1 METVPNNHSFLLLDV
16 RSQMC
21 ILEKLDL
28 PNLLRV
34 AETNKHLSQ
43 LAVEVYNQNFID
55 KPLKIQA
62 PTFPNRFKMKVGNEI
77 IVADVEIILKFLKV
91 FGTSIRALRVQY
103 ERIDFEDAKKITL
116 HINQYCSES
125 VTHIGFS
132 GITKEIWYLLKKPF
146 ASVHDVAFRKIVEPA
161 KGMKINQKFPQ
172 LRTLMLLDTI
182 VKEPKIFDSKFS
194 HLDHLFITTLRPEN
208 DFANQTK
215 YLLKNNP
222 QIRHLSVQH
231 NFRSFL
237 ENMTNELQH
246 IETLELLWPQDD
258 YSNGNQIHLNHVKKL
273 IVTSNSFPVPTKIV
287 FTKLEE
293 IECFCYPE
301 LNNEYIDYMGLN
313 KNLIRLNI
321 TSDVNNDQFIRLQRA
336 FTRLVEA
343 SLKCGGDVT
352 ANTVIE
358 FIEMN
363 TKLDKLRLLNN
374 NQSLYHRLLDNLKQK
389 WEVTTFF
396 DGITYG
402 VYLER
407 HPNWNYTHLIYTIV
421 FLVFIVL
428 VVLFIK
434 KMVTKNRELF

>member
-1 METVPNNHSFLLLDV
+1 MLNLDV

-21 ILEKLDL
+21 ILEKMDL
-28 PNLLRV
+28 PDLLRV

-43 LAVEVYNQNFID
+43 VAVEVYKQNFID

-77 IVADVEIILKFLKV
+77 IVTDVEIVLKILEV
-91 FGTSIRALRVQY
+91 FGSSIRVLRVQY
-103 ERIDFEDAKKITL
+103 ERIDFEDAKKITQ
-116 HINQYCSES
+116 HINQFCSES
-125 VTHIGFS
+125 VTQIGFS
-132 GITKEIWYLLKKPF
+132 GITKNIWYLLKKPF

-161 KGMKINQKFPQ
+161 KGMKLNQKFPQ

-182 VKEPKIFDSKFS
+182 VKEPKIFGCKFS
-194 HLDHLFITTLRPEN
+194 HLDHLFITTLRRKN

-215 YLLKNNP
+215 YLLENNP

-237 ENMTNELQH
+237 ENITNKLQH

-258 YSNGNQIHLNHVKKL
+258 YSDGNQIQLNHVKKL
-273 IVTSNSFPVPTKIV
+273 IVTSNSFPVPTKIE

-313 KNLIRLNI
+313 KNLMRLNI
-321 TSDVNNDQFIRLQRA
+321 TSDVNNEQFIFIRLQRA

-343 SLKCGGDVT
+343 SIKCGKDVT

-363 TKLDKLRLLNN
+363 TKLEKLRLLHN
-374 NQSLYHRLLDNLKQK
+374 NQLLFHPLLEKLKQK

-396 DGITYG
+396 DGFTYG
-402 VYLER
+402 IYLER
-407 HPNWNYTHLIYTIV
+407 HPNWNYTHLIYGTV

-434 KMVTKNRELF
+434 KTVTKRRGLF